1 MNEALG
7 KAYEYCLTNRIPVPT
22 DLKADLLKLGV
33 IDCVKALHEYDNA
46 LHRIVSIYIGDL
58 RTKPLH
64 EIGPFAV
71 DFANA
76 IETGLNEAW
85 RLGMRENDVSEMDE
99 DGEMQEIVDGIVASE
114 REHIPD
120 FAEYITT
127 VALNAETM
135 GEAITGVEGRL
146 QMWIGRYND
155 VLTQAIIYTAEEKSK
170 MVWLLG
176 ATEQHCPFCRD
187 LNGIV
192 AYAREWDEAGLQPRN
207 PPNPGL
213 TGERDGEKGCG
224 GWRCDCTLVPTTE
237 KKTRNALQR
246 LLAIAGRGVE

>member
-1 MNEALG
+1 MTYPALFN
-7 KAYEYCLTNRIPVPT
+7 AWQYCKKHNVPIAEELTLELIR
-22 DLKADLLKLGV
+22 LGLPAT
-33 IDCVKALHEYDNA
+33 KALQEYDNS

-76 IETGLNEAW
+76 VETGLNEAW

-127 VALNAETM
+127 VALNADTM
-135 GEAITGVEGRL
+135 GEAITGVDSRL
-146 QMWIGRYND
+146 QMWINRYED
-155 VLTQAIIYTAEEKSK
+155 VRNQAIMYTADEKTK
-170 MVWLLG
+170 MIWIYG
-176 ATEQHCPFCRD
+176 DTQHCETCAA

-192 AYAREWDEAGLQPRN
+192 AYAREWDESGLQPQS
-207 PPNPGL
+207 PPNPNL
-213 TGERDGEKGCG
+213 ECG
-224 GWRCDCTLVPTTE
+224 GWHCQCQLIPTTE